1 MFCEPFYILY
11 FIFYILHFRKSYLF
25 FLNQPAMT
33 RLLTAAFVLCFPLLL
48 NAQSLTEGATLLFKN
63 SKSNLTT
70 AEKNKLFIDLQF
82 HLSKDRKQF
91 IADGDENKEYPFGA
105 QVLPTDF
112 NKDGK
117 EEVFIVYGN
126 SYTSGGAGSSV
137 VVFIKNAAGKYE
149 PQLGF
154 PGMAPDVLATTNKG
168 YPELLIGG
176 PGFEF
181 PVWKWNGTSYVYGRK
196 VKDSEYEKLKK
207 TSLEEVSKAYQAT
220 IK

>member
-1 MFCEPFYILY
+1 MFRIVI
-11 FIFYILHFRKSYLF
+11 IF
-25 FLNQPAMT
+25 
-33 RLLTAAFVLCFPLLL
+33 FVLCIPVILS
-48 NAQSLTEGATLLFKN
+48 AQSLTEGATLLFKN
-63 SKSNLTT
+63 SKSNLST

-82 HLSKDRKQF
+82 RLSKDRNQF
-91 IADGDENKEYPFGA
+91 VADGDVNKEFPFDA
-105 QVLPTDF
+105 QVMPTDF

-149 PQLGF
+149 SQLGF
-154 PGMAPDVLATTNKG
+154 PATTPDVLASANKG

-176 PGFEF
+176 PGIEY
-181 PVWKWNGTSYVYGRK
+181 PVWKWNGTSYVLARK

>member
-1 MFCEPFYILY
+1 
-11 FIFYILHFRKSYLF
+11 
-25 FLNQPAMT
+25 MT
-33 RLLTAAFVLCFPLLL
+33 RILISLFVLCFPFLLR
-48 NAQSLTEGATLLFKN
+48 AQSLTEGATLLFKN
-63 SKSNLTT
+63 SKSNLSS

-91 IADGDENKEYPFGA
+91 VADGDVNKEFPFEA
-105 QVLPTDF
+105 QVMPTDF

-149 PQLGF
+149 SQLGF
-154 PGMAPDVLATTNKG
+154 PGTAPDVLATTNKG
-168 YPELLIGG
+168 YPDLLIGG
-176 PGFEF
+176 PGLEF
-181 PVWKWNGTSYVYGRK
+181 PVWKWNGSSYVLARK

-207 TSLEEVSKAYQAT
+207 TKLEEASKAYQST

>member
-1 MFCEPFYILY
+1 MFRMIV
-11 FIFYILHFRKSYLF
+11 IFFTLF
-25 FLNQPAMT
+25 TPV
-33 RLLTAAFVLCFPLLL
+33 LLS
-48 NAQSLTEGATLLFKN
+48 AQSLTEGSTLLFKN

-91 IADGDENKEYPFGA
+91 IADGDENKEFPFDA
-105 QVLPTDF
+105 QVMPTDF

-117 EEVFIVYGN
+117 EEVFIIYGN
-126 SYTSGGAGSSV
+126 SHTSGGAGSTV
-137 VVFIKNAAGKYE
+137 VVFIKNPAGKFE
-149 PQLGF
+149 SQLGF
-154 PGMAPDVLATTNKG
+154 PGTAPDVLATSNKG

-176 PGFEF
+176 PGSEY
-181 PVWKWNGTSYVYGRK
+181 PVWKWDGSSYVFARK

-207 TSLEEVSKAYQAT
+207 TSLAEASKAYQST

>member
-1 MFCEPFYILY
+1 MTKIL
-11 FIFYILHFRKSYLF
+11 I
-25 FLNQPAMT
+25 A
-33 RLLTAAFVLCFPLLL
+33 LLVLCFPFLLK
-48 NAQSLTEGATLLFKN
+48 AQSLTEGATLLFKN
-63 SKSNLTT
+63 AKSNLSA

-82 HLSKDRKQF
+82 RLSKDRKQF
-91 IADGDENKEYPFGA
+91 VADGDDSKDFPFDA
-105 QVLPTDF
+105 QVFPTDF

-117 EEVFIVYGN
+117 EEIFIVYGN

-149 PQLGF
+149 SQLGF
-154 PGMAPDVLATTNKG
+154 PGMAPDVLATVNKG

-176 PGFEF
+176 PGSEF
-181 PVWKWNGTSYVYGRK
+181 PVWKWNGSSYVLGRK

-207 TSLEEVSKAYQAT
+207 TSLEDASKAYQAT